1 MRPNDGRVFRVLF
14 LCTGNS
20 ARSQMAEAVVN
31 HRGQGR
37 FRAESA
43 GSQPAARVNPRAIAV
58 LEEAGIPW
66 RGHQPCGLEGLV
78 GEEWDLVIT
87 VCDNA
92 REACPIFPGQP
103 VVAHWT
109 MTDPAAVEGT
119 AAQKQ
124 RAFQEALALIARR
137 VDLLLELPVTSLG
150 PAALRE
156 RVGRIGT
163 VGSSGS
169 AQL

>member
-1 MRPNDGRVFRVLF
+1 VRPNGRVFRVLF

-66 RGHQPCGLEGLV
+66 RGHQPRGLEGLA

-109 MTDPAAVEGT
+109 MTDPAAVEGSET
-119 AAQKQ
+119 GKQK
-124 RAFQEALALIARR
+124 AFREALALIARR
-137 VDLLLELPVTSLG
+137 VDLLLELPVTTLG

-156 RVGRIGT
+156 GVGRIGA
-163 VGSSGS
+163 VSSSES
-169 AQL
+169 ADL